1 MFDWQKLNAQIMLR
15 GELRRIVKQKKDEL
29 KEKKE
34 ELANLEIA
42 LKNMERDKFLKFDR
56 RQTERVE

>member
-1 MFDWQKLNAQIMLR
+1 MNIDWHKLNARIMLR
-15 GELRRIVKQKKDEL
+15 RELRRKV

-42 LKNMERDKFLKFDR
+42 LKNMEKDKFLKWDR
-56 RQTERVE
+56 RQKERISDEL